1 MTAITD
7 NKASKVV
14 YFVILKHT
22 LLVVLGFYLNRF
34 VKSAVVHRSG
44 YLHVLTFL

>member
-14 YFVILKHT
+14 YFVVLKHT
-22 LLVVLGFYLNRF
+22 LVVVLGFYLNRF
-34 VKSAVVHRSG
+34 VKSAVVDRSG
-44 YLHVLTFL
+44 CLHVLKSL

>member
-34 VKSAVVHRSG
+34 VKSAVVHRSR